1 MDHDMLMLKCLELA
15 TQQQF
20 VGEQAR
26 DEAAKM
32 FAQITG
38 RSIEEVMR
46 NTRTQIGSGNAR
58 ADVVGKDG
66 KIEWPKDY
74 KPEGRE

>member
-1 MDHDMLMLKCLELA
+1 MDHDTLMLKCLELA
-15 TQQQF
+15 TMQQMA
-20 VGEQAR
+20 GDQAR
-26 DEAAKM
+26 TEAAKM

-38 RSIEEVMR
+38 RSVEEVMR

-66 KIEWPKDY
+66 DLDKPFKDY
-74 KPEGRE
+74 LKGE

>member
-1 MDHDMLMLKCLELA
+1 MDHDTLMLKCIEQA
-15 TQQQF
+15 TIQGFKGQ
-20 VGEQAR
+20 EAR

-38 RSIEEVMR
+38 RSLEEVQR
-46 NTRTQIGSGNAR
+46 NTRTQIGSGSTR

-66 KIEWPKDY
+66 KIDRPFRDY
-74 KPEGRE
+74 LPE